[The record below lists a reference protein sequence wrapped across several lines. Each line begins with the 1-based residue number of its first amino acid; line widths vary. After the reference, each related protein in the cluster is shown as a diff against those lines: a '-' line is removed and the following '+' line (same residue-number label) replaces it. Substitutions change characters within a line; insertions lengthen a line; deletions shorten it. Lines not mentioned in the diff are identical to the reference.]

1 MTLLKVINLN
11 SNIKTQV
18 PMASILIVQLFDGWV
33 SHLRISRIETYCVVV
48 VVCIL
53 SGCATGGLPA
63 RPVAD
68 SVMTLSVP
76 ISYTDGLGVGAG
88 AVQGAVEMA
97 KGSEAKT
104 ASRAIVLALQDME
117 TNLKTP
123 RLGAGEFLPQKLE
136 WVSDRAPLPLER
148 IRGHNAL
155 NPEMKLAE
163 QFKYQIEFVGDYVV
177 DRSELLFRISAR
189 VFESASATEPREYR
203 QPYSGKFFVDTL
215 GKLIR
220 EKLITLT
227 PGKTQ

>member
-1 MTLLKVINLN
+1 MTLLNVINLN

-18 PMASILIVQLFDGWV
+18 STAGIVIVQLFDGWV
-33 SHLRISRIETYCVVV
+33 SHLRTTRIETYCVVV

-53 SGCATGGLPA
+53 SGCATNGSFAPPA
-63 RPVAD
+63 AD
-68 SVMTLSVP
+68 SMMTLSVP

-97 KGSEAKT
+97 KGSEAKS

-123 RLGAGEFLPQKLE
+123 RLGAGELLPQKLE

-189 VFESASATEPREYR
+189 VFESASAAEPREYR
-203 QPYSGKFFVDTL
+203 QPYSGKFFVDAL

-220 EKLITLT
+220 EKLITPT

>member
-1 MTLLKVINLN
+1 MKPLN
-11 SNIKTQV
+11 VVSLNNIKMQV
-18 PMASILIVQLFDGWV
+18 STAEILIVRLLGGWV
-33 SHLRISRIETYCVVV
+33 SKLRTSGIETYCAVVI
-48 VVCIL
+48 VCML
-53 SGCATGGLPA
+53 TGCATNGSSAPFA
-63 RPVAD
+63 VD

-123 RLGAGEFLPQKLE
+123 RLGAGELLPQKLE

-189 VFESASATEPREYR
+189 VFESASAAEPREYR
-203 QPYSGKFFVDTL
+203 QPYSGKFFVDSL

-220 EKLITLT
+220 EKLITQT